1 MHPADPSAQSSGEA
15 DEAIDGERGFRALAD
30 AIPHIVWTSDPTGSI
45 DFVNQRGLDFGG
57 ITLSQAQGWDNWSP
71 FVHPDDLQAVYD
83 RWARSIA
90 TGDEFVTEYRLRA
103 ADGGYRWFLCRALP
117 YRDHD
122 GRIVKWFGTETDIE
136 DQKQAQA
143 AAERANRAKSDFLSS
158 MSHELRS
165 PLNAILGFAQLMASD
180 APPPTPSQQASIDQI
195 LRAGWHLLELINE
208 VLDLAR
214 IESGQVPMSLEVVS
228 LSEMLDECASMIA
241 PQARQ
246 SGIDARFAPVGPLTH
261 VRADRTRVK
270 QVVVNLLSNAIKYNR
285 PAGTVDVECTTQPP
299 GRVRI
304 GVRDT
309 GPGLSPDQLGRLFQP
324 FERLGQEAGGEEGTG
339 IGLVVAKRLTE
350 LMGGAIGVDSTV
362 GEGSVFWIELDAAPA
377 PECAS
382 AAANASSAGPAGD
395 ATGSDAAGL
404 PAHTVLYIED
414 NPANLKLVEQ
424 LVARR
429 ADLRMLSAA
438 TGRHGVEL
446 ARLARPRVIVMDI
459 NLPDI
464 SGIDALACL
473 RAQPETAGIPVV
485 ALSSNAM
492 TRDIDTGLKAGF
504 FRYLTKPIRIDQFMQ
519 ALAEAVAA
527 ADGRP

>member
-1 MHPADPSAQSSGEA
+1 MHQADPSAQSPRDEH
-15 DEAIDGERGFRALAD
+15 EAIDGERGFRALAE
-30 AIPHIVWTSDPTGSI
+30 AIPHIVWTADPDGSI

-71 FVHPDDLQAVYD
+71 FVHPDDLQRAYD
-83 RWARSIA
+83 RWALSIA
-90 TGDEFVTEYRLRA
+90 TGDEFMTEYRLRS

-117 YRDHD
+117 YRDRD
-122 GRIVKWFGTETDIE
+122 GKIVKWFGTETDI
-136 DQKQAQA
+136 DAQKQAQA
-143 AAERANRAKSDFLSS
+143 VAERANRAKSDFLSS

-180 APPPTPSQQASIDQI
+180 SPPPTPSQQASIDQI

-214 IESGQVPMSLEVVS
+214 IESGQVPMSLEAVP
-228 LSEMLDECASMIA
+228 LSEMLDECASMVA

-246 SGIDARFAPVGPLTH
+246 RGIDARFPPVGPLSH
-261 VRADRTRVK
+261 VRADRTRIK

-285 PAGTVDVECTTQPP
+285 PAGTVDVACATHAP

-304 GVRDT
+304 SVRDT

-324 FERLGQEAGGEEGTG
+324 FERLGQEAGAEEGTG

-362 GEGSVFWIELDAAPA
+362 GEGSVFWIELDAAAA
-377 PECAS
+377 PGLAPS
-382 AAANASSAGPAGD
+382 AATQPAAPAGD
-395 ATGSDAAGL
+395 AIGGAAAGMA
-404 PAHTVLYIED
+404 AHTVLYIED

-429 ADLRMLSAA
+429 ADLHMLSAA
-438 TGRHGVEL
+438 TGLHGVEL
-446 ARLARPRVIVMDI
+446 ARRARPRVIVMDI

-464 SGIDALACL
+464 SGIDALAHL
-473 RAQPETAGIPVV
+473 RAHAETAAIPVV

-492 TRDIDTGLKAGF
+492 ARDIEKGLKAGF

-519 ALAEAVAA
+519 ALADAVAA
-527 ADGRP
+527 AVGRP